1 MMETRLRLTPTHA
14 SEKLLSTDM
23 PFIEMFTHGTTVIEY
38 YKPIGVDLQQPH
50 FRDELYFVISGSGY
64 FVNGS
69 AWHQFEMGEV
79 LFVPANQKHH
89 FEAFTPDFAAWV
101 IFYGADGGHREA

>member
-1 MMETRLRLTPTHA
+1 MMETRLRLTPTYA

-23 PFIEMFTHGTTVIEY
+23 PFIEMFNHGTTVIEY

-69 AWHQFEMGEV
+69 ARHQFEVGEV